1 MTTSQHRAV
10 KNYRERLSQSGLAR
24 FEVIALD
31 RDKEL
36 IRELAKRLSE
46 GGEAAAGLRSCV
58 SRDVGFKP
66 PKGGIYAALR
76 NSPLVG
82 SDIHLEREF
91 DAGRKVD
98 L

>member
-1 MTTSQHRAV
+1 MTTSQRRAV
-10 KNYRERLSQSGLAR
+10 KNYRERLSLSGLAR

-36 IRELAKRLSE
+36 IRELAKRLSD
-46 GGEAAAGLRSCV
+46 GGAAAADLRSCV
-58 SRDVGFKP
+58 SRDVAFKP
-66 PKGGIYAALR
+66 SKGRIYAALR
-76 NSPLVG
+76 KSPLVG